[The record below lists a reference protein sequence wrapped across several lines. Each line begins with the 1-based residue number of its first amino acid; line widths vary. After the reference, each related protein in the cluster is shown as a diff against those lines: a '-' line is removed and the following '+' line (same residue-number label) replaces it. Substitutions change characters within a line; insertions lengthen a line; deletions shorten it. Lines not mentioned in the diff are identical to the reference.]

1 MRGENMAS
9 EDIKRKLIEN
19 TKKLLQEK
27 ATITIKDI
35 ADASFV
41 NIAAVNYHFGS
52 KESLMRIVLNEILD
66 NLKSY
71 VTQELI
77 HTKNDKTF
85 EEKLEMMINYIYNFA
100 LENVGLLN
108 YLFLST
114 ELQKDSSS
122 LLIDQFFADNQF
134 TRIVYQ
140 SLAESTSTLNE
151 IELRAKYILLFSSFC
166 IPLFIQISQT
176 KLQGSMK
183 IELFKDPEFR
193 QTYIKSIMKI
203 LS

>member
-1 MRGENMAS
+1 MAS
-9 EDIKRKLIEN
+9 DDIKRKLIEN
-19 TKKLLQEK
+19 TKKLLQER
-27 ATITIKDI
+27 ASITIKDI

-52 KESLMRIVLNEILD
+52 KENLMRIVLNEILE
-66 NLKSY
+66 NLKTY

-77 HTKNDKTF
+77 HEKNNKTF
-85 EEKLEMMINYIYNFA
+85 EEKLEMMINYMYNFA

-108 YLFLST
+108 YLFLSN
-114 ELQKDSSS
+114 ELQKESSS
-122 LLIDQFFADNQF
+122 LLVDQFFTDNKF
-134 TRIVYQ
+134 TRVVYQ
-140 SLAESTSTLNE
+140 SLAESTSTMNE
-151 IELRAKYILLFSSFC
+151 KELRAKYILLFSSFC

-176 KLQGSMK
+176 KLQGSMR

-193 QTYIKSIMKI
+193 QTYIKSIMKV

>member
-1 MRGENMAS
+1 MAS
-9 EDIKRKLIEN
+9 DDIKRKLIEN
-19 TKKLLQEK
+19 TKKLLQER
-27 ATITIKDI
+27 ASITIKDI

-52 KESLMRIVLNEILD
+52 KESLMRIVLNEILE
-66 NLKSY
+66 NLKAY

-77 HTKNDKTF
+77 QVKNNKTF
-85 EEKLEMMINYIYNFA
+85 EEKLEMMINYMYNFA

-108 YLFLST
+108 YLFLSN
-114 ELQKDSSS
+114 ELQKESSS
-122 LLIDQFFADNQF
+122 LLIDQFFADNTF
-134 TRIVYQ
+134 TRVVYQ
-140 SLAESTSTLNE
+140 SLAESTSTMNE
-151 IELRAKYILLFSSFC
+151 KELRAKYILLFSSFC

-176 KLQGSMK
+176 KLQGSMR

-193 QTYIKSIMKI
+193 QTYIKSIMKV

>member
-27 ATITIKDI
+27 ASITIKDI

-114 ELQKDSSS
+114 ELQKESSS

>member
-1 MRGENMAS
+1 MAS
-9 EDIKRKLIEN
+9 DDIKRKLIEN

-27 ATITIKDI
+27 ASITIKDI

-52 KESLMRIVLNEILD
+52 KESLMRIVLNEILE
-66 NLKSY
+66 NLKEY

-77 HTKNDKTF
+77 HAKSQKTF
-85 EEKLEMMINYIYNFA
+85 EEKLEMMINYMYNFA

-108 YLFLST
+108 YLFLSN
-114 ELQKDSSS
+114 ELQKESSS

-134 TRIVYQ
+134 TRVVYQ

-151 IELRAKYILLFSSFC
+151 KELRAKYILLFSSFC

-176 KLQGSMK
+176 KLQGSMR

-193 QTYIKSIMKI
+193 QTYIKSIMKV